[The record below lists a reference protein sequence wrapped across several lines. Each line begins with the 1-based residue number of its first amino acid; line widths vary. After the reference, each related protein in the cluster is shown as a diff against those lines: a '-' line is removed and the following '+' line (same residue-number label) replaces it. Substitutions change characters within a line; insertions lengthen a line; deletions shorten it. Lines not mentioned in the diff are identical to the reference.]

1 MFTLSGGKGEHASR
15 PDHGEVNDLALVP
28 KFRPA
33 RRLILLAAALLAAAL
48 VAVTTGSAA
57 HAQSPD
63 ADDITLVN
71 GDRQMVERKKDGE
84 FVARPVFSRQVS
96 VLHYSI
102 RHPDTGEWITGTY
115 RVQGGEKKLSEGWE
129 YTFEYPA
136 LSEQPELHPEQ
147 AYLLALAV
155 PRIGGGERH
164 VFHALVPVHQP
175 SGLWDKV
182 LGALDPDRWARA
194 GAGWMIQGAHG
205 TMCGVVEGVAGAEV
219 SECGGQ
225 ARGLMGDILTGTPP
239 NLTYENDTVILAW
252 RTVWAVTSGALVVIL
267 GWMGLSFIVQEH
279 LGRHQSGW
287 REMVPRLVLGL
298 TAAASSL
305 WWCALVID
313 VAHAVSRFIAAEL
326 EVTPG
331 DLLRAP
337 LEPLLT
343 AVMAANTGLAVFI
356 ALLYLVFGFFVLYLL
371 VQMILRLALID
382 ILLALAPIALGLW
395 ILPHTAGWGKHWL
408 RLFMTTVFQQAIQ
421 LIAVALAFAFLD
433 EFADIGG
440 GEAAQDL
447 VWMLLMAIAFMY
459 LAGRIPSMLGNHG
472 TFDSWL
478 HTLYFGMSMPGG
490 MVRSAR
496 ALGLLAGGAAGGPA
510 GAAAAA
516 AATTTTAN
524 TAAGAVNTAAQNAT
538 PAAQSGPTPRSQGP

>member
-1 MFTLSGGKGEHASR
+1 MTRKSNPR
-15 PDHGEVNDLALVP
+15 PV
-28 KFRPA
+28 
-33 RRLILLAAALLAAAL
+33 RRLILLAASLLLAALSAVPVSGAAL
-48 VAVTTGSAA
+48 
-57 HAQSPD
+57 AQSPD
-63 ADDITLVN
+63 TYTDDITLVN
-71 GDRQMVERKKDGE
+71 RDRQMVERKKDGE
-84 FVARPVFSRQVS
+84 FIARPVFSRRVG
-96 VLHYSI
+96 VLYYAI
-102 RHPDTGEWITGTY
+102 RHPDTGEWITETY

-136 LSEQPELHPEQ
+136 LDEQPELDPEQ

-155 PRIGGGERH
+155 PRQGGGERH

-175 SGLWDKV
+175 KGLWDKV

-194 GAGWMIQGAHG
+194 AARWLIQGAHG
-205 TMCGVVEGVAGAEV
+205 TLCGVVEGVAGTELA
-219 SECGGQ
+219 ECGGK

-239 NLTYENDTVILAW
+239 NLTYGHEFVEKVW
-252 RTVWAVTSGALVVIL
+252 RAVWAVTTGALAVIL

-343 AVMAANTGLAVFI
+343 AVQAANTGLAVFI

-395 ILPHTAGWGKHWL
+395 ILPHTAGWGRHWL
-408 RLFMTTVFQQAIQ
+408 RLFMTAVFQQAVQ
-421 LIAVALAFAFLD
+421 LIAVALAFAFL
-433 EFADIGG
+433 EQFADITG
-440 GEAAQDL
+440 GEVAQDL

-459 LAGRIPSMLGNHG
+459 LAGRIPSMLGHHG
-472 TFDSWL
+472 TFDAWL
-478 HTLYFGMSMPGG
+478 HTLYFGMSLPGS
-490 MVRSAR
+490 MMRSAR
-496 ALGLLAGGAAGGPA
+496 ALGMVGAGAAGGPP
-510 GAAAAA
+510 GMAAAA
-516 AATTTTAN
+516 AATAVTG
-524 TAAGAVNTAAQNAT
+524 AASAVNTAAQN
-538 PAAQSGPTPRSQGP
+538 SPTPRSQGP